1 MSRVGVAFIDCS
13 VPIQPFHTPRWLLA
27 RRQLAQWAEWRRTEA
42 ACDDSGDAVRTSC
55 RAFQPVRRVAP
66 IVKTAA
72 VVPEEQDFILSS
84 LSPGRAQ
91 RRLAL
96 AVVLALLVAYFL
108 TEGLLSTIQL
118 GRIDAFVPAHAT
130 AMFVTDSITA
140 VLLFAQ
146 FSILRSRALLAI
158 SNGYLF
164 AALMVIPWMLTF
176 PAVFTP
182 GGLLGAGL
190 QSTSWLY
197 TLWHA
202 GFPMFVIAY
211 ALLKDAGPTKRLW
224 RGSAGAA
231 ILLSVAMTAV
241 VVSAAAF
248 IVTAGDALLPR
259 INLEPVHFS
268 PRWFYIAGCLA
279 LLNVLAL
286 TVLWVRRH
294 SVLDLWL
301 MVVISAYVIEI
312 CMIAF
317 PVPARF
323 SVGWYTGR
331 VFGLLSGSLLLFVLL
346 YEITTLYARLL
357 RAVLAQ
363 RREREARLMTGDAV
377 AATIAHEVNQPLSGM
392 ITNADAGLR
401 WLDRSMPDLDEAK
414 AAFKQIVADGHRA
427 GAVIGS
433 IRAIFKNDVRN
444 RTSLDINDLIGEA
457 LALTRG
463 DLERHRILVQA
474 EQNAQVPQVR
484 GDRIQLQQVLL
495 NLITNAIDSMAG
507 KDGTRVLCVKSEVY
521 DAGGVIV
528 SVSDTGTGIGS
539 QDLER
544 IFNPLFTTKSGGMG
558 MGLSICRS
566 IIEAHDGRLWVA
578 PNKPEGAVFRF
589 MLLDDGATSAG
600 ASRREQPGD
609 LAAGSRL

>member
-1 MSRVGVAFIDCS
+1 
-13 VPIQPFHTPRWLLA
+13 
-27 RRQLAQWAEWRRTEA
+27 
-42 ACDDSGDAVRTSC
+42 
-55 RAFQPVRRVAP
+55 
-66 IVKTAA
+66 
-72 VVPEEQDFILSS
+72 
-84 LSPGRAQ
+84 
-91 RRLAL
+91 
-96 AVVLALLVAYFL
+96 VLALLVAFFI
-108 TEGLLSTIQL
+108 TEEGPLSTIHL
-118 GRIDAFVPAHAT
+118 GRIDAFVPAYAT
-130 AMFVTDSITA
+130 AMFVIDSITA

-158 SNGYLF
+158 SSGYF
-164 AALMVIPWMLTF
+164 FTALMVIPWMLTF
-176 PAVFTP
+176 PGVFTP

-211 ALLKDAGPTKRLW
+211 ALLKDADPAKRLW

-231 ILLSVAMTAV
+231 ILSSVANTAV
-241 VVSAAAF
+241 LVCAVAF

-259 INLEPVHFS
+259 INADPVHFS
-268 PRWFYIAGCLA
+268 TLWLYIAGCLA
-279 LLNVLAL
+279 LLSVLAL
-286 TVLWVRRH
+286 IVLWIRRR

-301 MVVISAYVIEI
+301 MVVMCAYVIEI
-312 CMIAF
+312 TLIAF

-323 SVGWYTGR
+323 SFGWYAGR

-346 YEITTLYARLL
+346 YEITILYAQLL

-377 AATIAHEVNQPLSGM
+377 AATIAHEVKQPLSGM

-433 IRAIFKNDVRN
+433 IRAIFKNDARN

-463 DLERHRILVQA
+463 DLQRHRILVQA
-474 EQNAQVPQVR
+474 EPNAQVPQVR

-495 NLITNAIDSMAG
+495 NLITNAIDSMAA
-507 KDGTRVLCVKSEVY
+507 KDGPRVLCMRSEVH
-521 DAGGVIV
+521 DADGVIV
-528 SVSDTGTGIGS
+528 SVADTGTGIGS
-539 QDLER
+539 QDIER

-578 PNKPEGAVFRF
+578 PNKPEGAVFQF
-589 MLLDDGATSAG
+589 MLLADAATSAS
-600 ASRREQPGD
+600 ASPGEQPD
-609 LAAGSRL
+609 DPPAYFVPVMLMR